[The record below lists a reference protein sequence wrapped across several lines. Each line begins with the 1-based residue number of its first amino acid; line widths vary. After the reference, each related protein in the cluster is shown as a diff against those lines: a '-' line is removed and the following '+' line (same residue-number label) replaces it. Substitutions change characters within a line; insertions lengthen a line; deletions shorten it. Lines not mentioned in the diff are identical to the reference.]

1 MNSLKYKGYTA
12 RIDFDPEDEIFVGR
26 VVGIKDIIGFHAESA
41 KELRQAFEEAVDH
54 YLASCK
60 QLNIK
65 PQKSFSGRFVIRLS
79 PEIHIIKRLCCSA
92 IALVTLCLSTGA
104 KFASFYYYLNLITLR
119 CKQ

>member
-26 VVGIKDIIGFHAESA
+26 VVGIKDIIGFHAETA

-60 QLNIK
+60 ELNVK
-65 PQKSFSGRFVIRLS
+65 PQKSFSGKFVIRLS
-79 PEIHIIKRLCCSA
+79 PDIHER
-92 IALVTLCLSTGA
+92 IALAAAATHKS
-104 KFASFYYYLNLITLR
+104 LNSLIEDILR
-119 CKQ
+119 SHVKAA

>member
-26 VVGIKDIIGFHAESA
+26 VVGIKDIIGFHAETA

-60 QLNIK
+60 KLNIK
-65 PQKSFSGRFVIRLS
+65 PQKSFSGKFVIRLS
-79 PEIHIIKRLCCSA
+79 PDIHER
-92 IALVTLCLSTGA
+92 IALAAAATHKS
-104 KFASFYYYLNLITLR
+104 LNSLIEDILR
-119 CKQ
+119 NHVKAA